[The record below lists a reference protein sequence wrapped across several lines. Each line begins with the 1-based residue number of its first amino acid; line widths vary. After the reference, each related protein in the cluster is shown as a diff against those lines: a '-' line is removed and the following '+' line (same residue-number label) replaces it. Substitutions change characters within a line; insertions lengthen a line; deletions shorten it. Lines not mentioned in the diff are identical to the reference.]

1 MRQKDF
7 NILVSE
13 PNNNPA
19 RDILYDFSQA
29 YQRNSNTAHIFE
41 DGTKMTTIEAHTL
54 KHICQHNGVTLT
66 DIVNY
71 WGRTKG
77 TVSAQITNLENKGYV
92 RREKCK
98 NDNKKVHIFPTE
110 LGLKINEEHRNFDLK
125 ETAEFIDKWLDK
137 YTAEDM
143 MKFIEYMQFYIDVAF
158 AEKK

>member
-29 YQRNSNTAHIFE
+29 YQRNSNTVHIFE

-110 LGLKINEEHRNFDLK
+110 LGFKINEEHRNFDLK

>member
-1 MRQKDF
+1 MIKEDDF
-7 NILVSE
+7 ILITNPDNS
-13 PNNNPA
+13 PA

-29 YQRNSNTAHIFE
+29 YQRNSNTVHIFE

-71 WGRTKG
+71 WGSTKG
-77 TVSAQITNLENKGYV
+77 TVSTQITNLENKGYV
-92 RREKCK
+92 RREKC
-98 NDNKKVHIFPTE
+98 
-110 LGLKINEEHRNFDLK
+110 KINEEHRNFDLK